1 MFNIDI
7 PQAASSAQEAV
18 AASLENNG
26 GLLSDIK
33 DAAVSYAKEVDGVI
47 GKENGRSGKLNNRDV
62 NLVFPSDVGK
72 PDSGNGIMHWIQF
85 TTYFKENG
93 SLSGFVQNMFEFGK
107 GDTSKTNPEIA
118 ATLSEISQFS
128 NAGTAQGIYDYIANI
143 VEGQSPAIADSRLSR
158 ATSKDGDQIS
168 IYLPG
173 GIQFSDQINYEE
185 TSFAGLK
192 SLTNINTYK
201 AVSKLNTLRKLAGM
215 VDNVAS
221 FVGQETLNVGQALSA
236 ELGVVVNPRAEQ
248 MFQGVAFRSFTLTF
262 NLIPRSKEEAK
273 TVGEIIKTFR
283 FHAYPELSSTGAFYN
298 VPSEF
303 GIKFLSYLPVSG
315 LVVEN
320 ASIPKLK
327 RCFLEKIDTN
337 YTPDEVYNSF
347 KNGSPIRVEISLGF
361 RESQCI
367 TRNDVEGGY

>member
-1 MFNIDI
+1 MNNIDI
-7 PQAASSAQEAV
+7 KQTALSAKEAV
-18 AASLENNG
+18 AGVIEENE

-33 DAAVSYAKEVDGVI
+33 DAAVGYAKEVDSVI
-47 GKENGRSGKLNNRDV
+47 GKENGRSGKLNNRNV

-72 PDSGNGIMHWIQF
+72 HDSGNGIMNWIQF

-93 SLSGFVQNMFEFGK
+93 SLSGFIQNLFEFGE
-107 GDTSKTNPEIA
+107 GETSKTNPEIA
-118 ATLSEISQFS
+118 ATLSETSQFS
-128 NAGTAQGIYDYIANI
+128 TAGNAQGIYDFIANLA
-143 VEGQSPAIADSRLSR
+143 EGASPAIADSRLSR

-173 GIQFSDQINYEE
+173 GIQFSDQLNYEE

-192 SLTNINTYK
+192 SLTNINTFK
-201 AVSKLNTLRKLAGM
+201 AVSQINTLRKLAGM

-221 FVGQETLNVGQALSA
+221 FVGQETLNLGQAISA
-236 ELGVVVNPRAEQ
+236 ELGVIVNPRAEQ
-248 MFQGVAFRSFTLTF
+248 MFQGVAFRSFTLNF

-273 TVGEIIKTFR
+273 TAGEIIKTFR

-303 GIKFLSYLPVSG
+303 GIKFLSYHPVSG
-315 LVVEN
+315 LVTEN
-320 ASIPKLK
+320 KSIPKLK

-347 KNGSPIRVEISLGF
+347 RDGSPIRVEISLGF